1 MYTTYI
7 ICILYRY
14 ELSLLKDACVK
25 YITANASM
33 IAKGCIERGQ
43 NYEG

>member
-1 MYTTYI
+1 M
-7 ICILYRY
+7 
-14 ELSLLKDACVK
+14 KVACVK
-25 YITANASM
+25 YITSNVSM